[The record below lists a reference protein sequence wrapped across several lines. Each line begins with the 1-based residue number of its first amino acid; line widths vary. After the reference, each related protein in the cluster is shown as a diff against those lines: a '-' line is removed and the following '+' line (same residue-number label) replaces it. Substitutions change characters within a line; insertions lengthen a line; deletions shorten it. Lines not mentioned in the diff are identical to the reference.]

1 MTDKIRPAHY
11 KPRDGSAVDC
21 SRAQQAGLGKQGYQA
36 YLAGCAAKYLW
47 RFPEKNGREDL
58 QKCIQILNM
67 LLDTM
72 PTIDSTEP
80 AKDSEEKVI
89 PETNFRY
96 KPKELTW
103 QETLTRYLK
112 NRPNHYFTISCMKAR
127 LRRSKAIG
135 NMVNYSKH
143 TQGFLEG
150 LVQFGKVAKVVKR
163 NRSTYYAWV
172 AGLDNEEKPIMN
184 NR

>member
-72 PTIDSTEP
+72 PTIHSTEP
-80 AKDSEEKVI
+80 AKHSEEKVV
-89 PETNFRY
+89 PERNLEAT
-96 KPKELTW
+96 KPSW
-103 QETLTRYLK
+103 QEHLLNYLRR
-112 NRPNHYFTISCMKAR
+112 RPNQVFTVSCIR
-127 LRRSKAIG
+127 TRFRRHTELRKSVHFFLHQ
-135 NMVNYSKH
+135 MVQNGMLEKH
-143 TQGFLEG
+143 TSANGKNYFGFLNSG
-150 LVQFGKVAKVVKR
+150 VQ
-163 NRSTYYAWV
+163 
-172 AGLDNEEKPIMN
+172 PIFN
-184 NR
+184 YK

>member
-1 MTDKIRPAHY
+1 MADKIRPAHY

-72 PTIDSTEP
+72 SSP
-80 AKDSEEKVI
+80 ATTKDSEEKAI
-89 PETNFRY
+89 PERNLEAT
-96 KPKELTW
+96 KPSW
-103 QETLTRYLK
+103 QEHLLTYLRR
-112 NRPNHYFTISCMKAR
+112 RPNQVFTVSCIRTRFRRHTELRKSVHFFLNQMVINGMLEKHISANGKSYFGF
-127 LRRSKAIG
+127 LNSKAQPIF
-135 NMVNYSKH
+135 NYK
-143 TQGFLEG
+143 
-150 LVQFGKVAKVVKR
+150 
-163 NRSTYYAWV
+163 
-172 AGLDNEEKPIMN
+172 
-184 NR
+184 

>member
-1 MTDKIRPAHY
+1 MADKIRPAHY

-72 PTIDSTEP
+72 PAIHSTEP
-80 AKDSEEKVI
+80 AKNSEEKVL
-89 PETNFRY
+89 PQRNFEAR
-96 KPKELTW
+96 KLIW
-103 QETLTRYLK
+103 QEKLLQYLK
-112 NRPNHYFTISCMKAR
+112 KRPNQFFTVSCIR
-127 LRRSKAIG
+127 TRFRRHVELRKQVHFWL
-135 NMVNYSKH
+135 NQMVENGMLEKH
-143 TQGFLEG
+143 TTEKGSAY
-150 LVQFGKVAKVVKR
+150 FGAIR
-163 NRSTYYAWV
+163 HEAYS
-172 AGLDNEEKPIMN
+172 GMPPILN
-184 NR
+184 YK